1 MRRSLALTAGA
12 LMLAVPTLSS
22 CGFNYAT
29 DEIYTASAGTD
40 VRTSD
45 VDVLNAVIVSDQ
57 ENVGAF
63 IATFSN
69 NNQKQP
75 DRVVAIAGGGDTTL
89 TVSGMH
95 PINLAPGGY
104 VSLADNHQGI
114 VVQGTFKAGDFVSV
128 SVDFGNA
135 ESVTFLVPVVAA
147 EGPYADL
154 APVIGGD
161 AAVNFNIT
169 HGKS

>member
-12 LMLAVPTLSS
+12 LALAVPTLSS

-40 VRTSD
+40 VRTSA

-63 IATFSN
+63 VATFSN
-69 NNQKQP
+69 NNAKQP
-75 DRVVAIAGGGDTTL
+75 DRVVTIAGGADTPL
-89 TVSGMH
+89 TAVGMH
-95 PINLAPGGY
+95 PIRLVKGGY
-104 VSLADNHQGI
+104 VNLADDHQGI
-114 VVQGTFKAGDFVSV
+114 LVQGTFKAGDFVSV

-135 ESVTFLVPVVAA
+135 ESVTFLVPVVRA

-154 APVIGGD
+154 APAPVTFTQT
-161 AAVNFNIT
+161 AAQ
-169 HGKS
+169 

>member
-40 VRTSD
+40 VRTSA

-57 ENVGAF
+57 DNVGAF
-63 IATFSN
+63 VATFSN
-69 NNQKQP
+69 NNSSVP
-75 DRVVAIAGGGDTTL
+75 DQVAGIGAGTDDSNFTA
-89 TVSGMH
+89 VGMK
-95 PINLAPGGY
+95 PINLKPGGY
-104 VSLADNHQGI
+104 VSLADNHRGI
-114 VVQGTFKAGDFVSV
+114 VVKGTFKAGDFVSV
-128 SVDFGNA
+128 SVDFSNA

-154 APVIGGD
+154 APASGVVKPGTIE
-161 AAVNFNIT
+161 
-169 HGKS
+169 